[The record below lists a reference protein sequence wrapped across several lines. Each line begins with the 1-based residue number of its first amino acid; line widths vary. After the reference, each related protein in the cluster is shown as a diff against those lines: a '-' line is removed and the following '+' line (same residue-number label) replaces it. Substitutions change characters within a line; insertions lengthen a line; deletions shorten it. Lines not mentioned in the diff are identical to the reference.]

1 MLYENIYWADR
12 EDEIEMADNL
22 YIVIPAYNE
31 QENIKDC
38 VEGWYPKIDTC
49 VRNGGVNSR
58 LVIIDDGSSDNTYS
72 LLCDLVEE
80 YPYLLPITKTNGGHG
95 ETLLYGYRM
104 AIENN
109 VDYVFQT
116 DSDGQTNPDEF
127 ESFWMLREKWD
138 AIIGKRLVRGDGLS
152 RKWIENIVCLLL
164 KIFFGV
170 HLQHANAPFRLMKT
184 SLLAKYMPLLLENYN
199 LPNIMLTTYFVYYSE
214 KVTFLPITFYP
225 RTKGKNTIN
234 VKKILKIGWNALRD
248 FKKLRE
254 NMKNV
259 DKNSLG

>member
-1 MLYENIYWADR
+1 
-12 EDEIEMADNL
+12 
-22 YIVIPAYNE
+22 
-31 QENIKDC
+31 
-38 VEGWYPKIDTC
+38 
-49 VRNGGVNSR
+49 
-58 LVIIDDGSSDNTYS
+58 
-72 LLCDLVEE
+72 
-80 YPYLLPITKTNGGHG
+80 
-95 ETLLYGYRM
+95 
-104 AIENN
+104 
-109 VDYVFQT
+109 
-116 DSDGQTNPDEF
+116 
-127 ESFWMLREKWD
+127 MLREKWD

-170 HLQHANAPFRLMKT
+170 HLQDANAPFRLMKT
-184 SLLAKYMPLLLENYN
+184 SLLAKYMPLLPENYN